1 MLVACGRGCPGGAV
15 SFWRET
21 TQVHR
26 ISMGG
31 DSRFLPYY
39 KELEGKKSVV
49 CVCFFFFLKLK

>member
-49 CVCFFFFLKLK
+49 CVCFFFFKA